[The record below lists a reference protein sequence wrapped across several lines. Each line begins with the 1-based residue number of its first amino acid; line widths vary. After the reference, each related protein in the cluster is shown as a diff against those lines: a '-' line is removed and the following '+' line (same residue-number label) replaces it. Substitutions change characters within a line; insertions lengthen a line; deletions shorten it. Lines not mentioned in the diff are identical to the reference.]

1 MKTAIYARYSSEQQR
16 ETSIEDQVRRCGEL
30 AQRHGLEPS
39 LELTFSDA
47 ALSGTAKDLSKR
59 AGYQQLLIAWDNRA
73 FDTLLTDELSRLAR
87 DGVELALLQRRLQNT
102 PVRLITADG
111 IDTAQANWELLLGL
125 QSIVSQQSVRDTQH
139 RVVRGMIGQL
149 ERGFMVAT
157 PPFGYQLDRKFDA
170 AGNRIGTHWR
180 IDDEEAA
187 IVREVYTMRRNG
199 ASLNTIAETL
209 NRRCVPTPRAPRKT
223 VGYWRP
229 GMLFK
234 LLGNPIYRAE
244 FVWNDS
250 VFIRAKA
257 KKTGRPL
264 KIRHFARPLLRIV
277 DDTTWHDCNR
287 GTHSRTGFGGG
298 RHALAGLIECGACGA
313 TLTVSSG
320 KTPSLY
326 CAQCSQ
332 ATRVS
337 APGATR
343 YTGSVSMSGIK
354 VMLLTALQELLSPAM
369 VADFKE
375 RLRQRLGGGA
385 EEELKRVRHQHDLAR
400 KASERLARL
409 LASIDADDPILE
421 TEYRQKQTELREL
434 ADQVVQLEARREI
447 SQKAAMEKQLSI
459 DPTTLLESLFKAG
472 QPAEKVRSILARLLP
487 KILFQGKMDRTTA
500 VFELSYSAGAAAA
513 LASDTAKLDDEPLI
527 RRVQLTSGAK
537 RPTEWNVAWL

>member
-59 AGYQQLLIAWDNRA
+59 AGYQQLLMAWDNRA

-487 KILFQGKMDRTTA
+487 KILFRGKMDRTTA

-513 LASDTAKLDDEPLI
+513 LASDTATLDDEPLI

>member
-513 LASDTAKLDDEPLI
+513 LASDTATLDDEPLI